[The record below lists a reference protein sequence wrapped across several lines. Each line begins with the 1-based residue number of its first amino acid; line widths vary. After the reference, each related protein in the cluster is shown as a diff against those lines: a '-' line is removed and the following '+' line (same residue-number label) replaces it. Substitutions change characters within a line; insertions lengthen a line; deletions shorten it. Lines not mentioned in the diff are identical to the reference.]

1 VRQRL
6 GVPGMEVW
14 PARRGLGCSVSPWI
28 ARTAALSQR
37 VRSEQ
42 VPSNDPRLS
51 AVGCV
56 AGHVSKSALLGRHPP
71 PTNPP
76 LVSGPFYCT
85 EPTKYKTGYV
95 RLRHYGTLCVGLIRG
110 KEITC
115 ARLWRCRSIRQRKT
129 RACNQFGKN
138 EKNGRRRAR
147 DRHPVH
153 RGHRTDRHGLHRHV
167 RNSGRGAGRLDA
179 ASVTR
184 LHASAGIAPPAA
196 NAKAWCLQNHSLM
209 AGAADPTQR
218 GSVRRN
224 GPFKS

>member
-129 RACNQFGKN
+129 RACNQFGKT
-138 EKNGRRRAR
+138 KKTG
-147 DRHPVH
+147 
-153 RGHRTDRHGLHRHV
+153 
-167 RNSGRGAGRLDA
+167 DA
-179 ASVTR
+179 VLVTGTR
-184 LHASAGIAPPAA
+184 FIAAIGQTGTVFIDTFATLAEAPAA
-196 NAKAWCLQNHSLM
+196 L
-209 AGAADPTQR
+209 TQYR
-218 GSVRRN
+218 SPGYT
-224 GPFKS
+224 PLPE